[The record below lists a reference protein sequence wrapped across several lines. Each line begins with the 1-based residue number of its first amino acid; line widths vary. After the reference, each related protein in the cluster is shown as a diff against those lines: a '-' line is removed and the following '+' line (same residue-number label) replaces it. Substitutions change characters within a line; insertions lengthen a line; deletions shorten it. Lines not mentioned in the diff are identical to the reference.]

1 MECSVFNSRV
11 FFGTIAAGVLAAGIA
26 VPAIAATPAYSPA
39 SHVKSAAGA
48 AAMPVS
54 GALPGGVSSPKGLI
68 GGTQAGRALSGLGL
82 AGVPAIAPQLAGLAG
97 GASAPGAKNGLP
109 TTSNPASGIQHPAT
123 STVPA
128 QTNAASTG
136 TPSGVK
142 TSVSGRDTSDVLKSL
157 PVVGSLTGN
166 LPPLAP

>member
-1 MECSVFNSRV
+1 MFNSRV

-39 SHVKSAAGA
+39 SHVKSATGT
-48 AAMPVS
+48 AAMPVT
-54 GALPGGVSSPKGLI
+54 GALPGGLSSPKGLI
-68 GGTQAGRALSGLGL
+68 GGTRAGRALSGLGL
-82 AGVPAIAPQLAGLAG
+82 AGVPAITPQLAGLAG

-109 TTSNPASGIQHPAT
+109 AMNNPVSGLQHRVT
-123 STVPA
+123 GTVPA
-128 QTNAASTG
+128 QTSAGSTG

-157 PVVGSLTGN
+157 PVVGSLTGS
-166 LPPLAP
+166 LPALAP